1 MNLNWNS
8 WIHSKV
14 AIQGHLISRKL
25 SWSWSFLS
33 TVVFP
38 LSFSSK
44 TGVNQQNRRKLRS
57 KSPKTSHS
65 FNWKQIQLTV
75 HCNERDQLCIVF
87 SLTYE
92 IKSLISFFL
101 TSRPSY
107 LTSWHGIS
115 GFTPKTY
122 HAYSVQTLELTTIE
136 RIWEMMIILFISS
149 SERSLGKK
157 KPTKNNGGFPQV
169 HKTQA
174 WKKNCQYSR
183 K

>member
-25 SWSWSFLS
+25 SWSQSFLS
-33 TVVFP
+33 TVVF
-38 LSFSSK
+38 LFK
-44 TGVNQQNRRKLRS
+44 NNQQNRRKLRS

-115 GFTPKTY
+115 GFAPKTY